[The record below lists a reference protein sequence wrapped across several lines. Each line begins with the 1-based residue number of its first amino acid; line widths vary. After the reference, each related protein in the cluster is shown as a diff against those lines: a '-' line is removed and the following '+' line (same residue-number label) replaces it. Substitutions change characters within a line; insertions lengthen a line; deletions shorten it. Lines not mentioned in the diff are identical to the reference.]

1 MATRSLLQRLR
12 SPGLRKRLSLICWLI
27 LAAFLALYGVTIC
40 LALLGGVNLHPI
52 LIPLLKA
59 LIRPLE
65 IGACLMYPL
74 ACWLGWTRRSLAAI
88 LSRWNYPLAGF
99 HILAGCIAFIAGWA
113 CAYTQHRSSAPGRE
127 ARER

>member
-12 SPGLRKRLSLICWLI
+12 SPGLRKRLTLICWLI
-27 LAAFLALYGVTIC
+27 LAAFLALYGVTMC

-74 ACWLGWTRRSLAAI
+74 ACW
-88 LSRWNYPLAGF
+88 
-99 HILAGCIAFIAGWA
+99 
-113 CAYTQHRSSAPGRE
+113 SAS
-127 ARER
+127 